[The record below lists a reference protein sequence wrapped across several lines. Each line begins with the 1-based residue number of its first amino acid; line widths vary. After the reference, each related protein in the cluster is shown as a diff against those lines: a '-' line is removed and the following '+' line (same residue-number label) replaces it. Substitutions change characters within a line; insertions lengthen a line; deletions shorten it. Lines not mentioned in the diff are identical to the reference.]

1 MMILL
6 KSHDRLVAVNE
17 IRVVRRLVSGGQK
30 NLIASYDVVLIG
42 ACELPNCMNYILK
55 SFDSYEQACKYLKS
69 ITWEIKKCSGNYIF
83 YVEDYAT

>member
-1 MMILL
+1 MILL

-17 IRVVRRLVSGGQK
+17 IRVVRRLVGGRQE
-30 NLIASYDVVLIG
+30 NLIARYDVVLIG
-42 ACELPNCMNYILK
+42 TYELPNCMNYILN

-83 YVEDYAT
+83 YAEDYTT